1 MTAINI
7 EPIIEKIRESLKS
20 HHTETG
26 YARYPG
32 KGDNEYG
39 IADALNIM
47 FTIDGLPS
55 RGEIDLLTGQLKEF
69 QSPETGLFDEGTH
82 HPCHCTAH
90 CVAALELFSESPRYD
105 ITALD
110 RYRSASSAAELLSS
124 LEWATTNRSGHIGAG
139 IFSALYLTKTMTP
152 GWEDAFFDWLTENSD
167 PETGISVKGA
177 VSAGLIPMWN
187 HMADWFHFLFCFH
200 ASRRAFPN
208 AERLVDS
215 CITMYDKKLMPES
228 FGRGQRFL
236 DVDWTF
242 TLNRASVQSGYR
254 LGESRER
261 LEAFARGFTDY
272 LRDSDLSEPQWR
284 DMHLMFGAVCALSE
298 LQTALPGLLRSR
310 RALRQVLDI
319 RPFI

>member
-1 MTAINI
+1 MINI
-7 EPIIEKIRESLKS
+7 EPIIEKVRKSLDC
-20 HHTETG
+20 HRTETG
-26 YARYPG
+26 YARYPE

-47 FTIDGLPS
+47 FTIDDIPERS
-55 RGEIDLLTGQLKEF
+55 EITLLTERLKDF

-82 HPCHCTAH
+82 HPYHCTAH
-90 CVAALELFSESPRYD
+90 CIAALELFQESPGYPVN
-105 ITALD
+105 ALSE
-110 RYRSASSAAELLSS
+110 YRSASSAEDLLSS

-139 IFSALYLTKTMTP
+139 VFSTLYLTKTITP
-152 GWEDAFFDWLTENSD
+152 EWENAFFERLVKYND

-177 VSAGLIPMWN
+177 VSAGLKPLWS
-187 HMADWFHFLFCFH
+187 HMGDWFHFLFCFH
-200 ASRRAFPN
+200 AERRAFPN
-208 AERLVDS
+208 TERLIDS
-215 CITMYDKKLMPES
+215 CIELYDKKLMPES

-236 DVDWTF
+236 DIDWAF

-261 LEAFARGFTDY
+261 LEAFAHEFTEY
-272 LRDSDLSEPQWR
+272 LESSDFSEPQWR
-284 DMHLMFGAVCALSE
+284 DLHLMFGAVCALSE
-298 LQTALPGLLRSR
+298 LQSALPGLLRSR